1 MNSVKLQDKKNQ
13 HARANAQQYTNNK
26 LSEKKKSSSI
36 YNTFK
41 EDTKILRN
49 KFNEGDQSL
58 YTENFKILMKETE
71 EETKRKIY
79 HVHGLEEY
87 Y

>member
-1 MNSVKLQDKKNQ
+1 MQEPM
-13 HARANAQQYTNNK
+13 HFYTQQQIVR
-26 LSEKKKSSSI
+26 KKKSSSI

-41 EDTKILRN
+41 EDIKILRN
-49 KFNEGDQSL
+49 KFNEGDQNL
-58 YTENFKILMKETE
+58 YTENYKILMKETE
-71 EETKRKIY
+71 EETNRKIY